1 MELLKGRPRS
11 YLHHLTFKL
20 KLIRLNELVLY
31 ALFTED
37 AHVTY
42 QHLQPFI
49 DAYNPQNR
57 HQRTETERFHRFTYQ
72 ELTTRDK
79 CNLDITWL
87 RDESLQD
94 TDNLPPPE
102 TIAAE
107 IVENLEAALEQFKAV
122 QEELAKKR

>member
-1 MELLKGRPRS
+1 VYGYRGGEGSESVSRRGFGFGGKNF
-11 YLHHLTFKL
+11 T
-20 KLIRLNELVLY
+20 LY
-31 ALFTED
+31 TDSNDSRWGFTQ
-37 AHVTY
+37 H
-42 QHLQPFI
+42 HLQPFI

-57 HQRTETERFHRFTYQ
+57 HQRTETERFHHFTYQ

>member
-1 MELLKGRPRS
+1 LGLGVKILLHTQIVTIVDEDS
-11 YLHHLTFKL
+11 
-20 KLIRLNELVLY
+20 LN
-31 ALFTED
+31 
-37 AHVTY
+37 
-42 QHLQPFI
+42 I
-49 DAYNPQNR
+49 AYNPQNR
-57 HQRTETERFHRFTYQ
+57 HQRTETERFHHFTYQ

-102 TIAAE
+102 PIAAE

>member
-1 MELLKGRPRS
+1 LVGWVKILLHTQIVTIVDEDS
-11 YLHHLTFKL
+11 
-20 KLIRLNELVLY
+20 LN
-31 ALFTED
+31 
-37 AHVTY
+37 
-42 QHLQPFI
+42 I
-49 DAYNPQNR
+49 AYNPQNR
-57 HQRTETERFHRFTYQ
+57 HQHTETERVHSFTYQ

-107 IVENLEAALEQFKAV
+107 IVENLESALEQFKAAP
-122 QEELAKKR
+122 EEPAKKR